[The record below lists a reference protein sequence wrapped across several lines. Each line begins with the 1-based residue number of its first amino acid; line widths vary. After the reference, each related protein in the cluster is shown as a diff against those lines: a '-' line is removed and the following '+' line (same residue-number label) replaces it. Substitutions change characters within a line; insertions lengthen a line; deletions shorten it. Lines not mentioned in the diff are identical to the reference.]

1 MKDEGG
7 DTTMTHPGLPVLN
20 PSIPEENE
28 ANEKSH
34 SSSNKVGNVADR
46 VPLLSRLDGQQIH
59 CQDARHQQNSAE
71 PDNFAK
77 SGCRCVMVPHTLAQY
92 QGVLAQNCKMSQVL
106 RVCTRKSEKAHD
118 LGIFSR
124 GLKVGLGI

>member
-28 ANEKSH
+28 ANKKSH
-34 SSSNKVGNVADR
+34 TSSNKVGNVADR

-59 CQDARHQQNSAE
+59 CQDA
-71 PDNFAK
+71 
-77 SGCRCVMVPHTLAQY
+77 
-92 QGVLAQNCKMSQVL
+92 
-106 RVCTRKSEKAHD
+106 
-118 LGIFSR
+118 
-124 GLKVGLGI
+124 